1 MSGES
6 VLSGHVAHRY
16 VTGIDHA
23 GQLLLRSALWEAQS
37 TWMCTML
44 TLRLSRP
51 RDMVVAWLEHCK

>member
-44 TLRLSRP
+44 TLRLSTARHGGG
-51 RDMVVAWLEHCK
+51 MA